1 MSSFVFRR
9 LTSPSPVEGRVK
21 NRTPDFEHPI
31 GHHMHEFSTT
41 RFFLGVVLSALL
53 CGPQPAA
60 AQPAAG
66 SPRPIATP
74 AKPAAAPA
82 LRGGAACHNG
92 MSFDRFLADL
102 KQQAVAA
109 GVSQRALAEASSG
122 LVYDQGIVNRDRGQR
137 VFGQVFTEF
146 AARMA
151 AVYRMQEGQAKIK
164 THAAAFARAEK
175 EFGVPPAVIAA
186 FWGLES
192 DFGANMGN
200 LPTLPSLVSLAYD
213 CRRSE
218 MFQKETIAALKIIDR
233 GDLSP
238 AEMVGSWAGELGQTQ
253 FLPTHYFNYAVDYDG
268 DGHRNLLRSPADV
281 IGSTANYIANGLKWR
296 RGEPWLQEV
305 RVPQT
310 LASGFSWDQADLTI
324 QHPRSKW
331 AQFGVTY
338 PDGKALPND
347 SLPASLLLPMGRTG
361 PAFLAYPNF
370 AAYTEWNNSLIYS
383 TTAGYLANR
392 IAGAPPM
399 QRPSAPVAQLP
410 FNELRELQQLL
421 VRAGFNVGKVD
432 GIMGQLSRTAVKT
445 MQIKYGLPADS
456 WPTAELLARMRGQ
469 PVVPRAQPAQ
479 PGPSAIR

>member
-1 MSSFVFRR
+1 M
-9 LTSPSPVEGRVK
+9 T
-21 NRTPDFEHPI
+21 
-31 GHHMHEFSTT
+31 
-41 RFFLGVVLSALL
+41 
-53 CGPQPAA
+53 
-60 AQPAAG
+60 
-66 SPRPIATP
+66 
-74 AKPAAAPA
+74 
-82 LRGGAACHNG
+82 
-92 MSFDRFLADL
+92 FDRFLADL
-102 KQQAVAA
+102 KQQALAA
-109 GVSQRALAEASSG
+109 GVSQQALAEASPG

-151 AVYRMQEGQAKIK
+151 ATYRMQQGQAKIK
-164 THAAAFARAEK
+164 AHAAAFARAEK
-175 EFGVPPAVIAA
+175 EYGVPPAVIAA

-192 DFGANMGN
+192 DFGANMGK
-200 LPTLPSLVSLAYD
+200 LPTLRSLVSLAYD
-213 CRRSE
+213 CRRSQ
-218 MFQKETIAALKIIDR
+218 MFEKETIAALKIIDR

-238 AEMVGSWAGELGQTQ
+238 SEMIGSWAGELGQTQ

-268 DGHRNLLRSPADV
+268 DGHRNLLRSPEDV

-305 RVPQT
+305 RVP
-310 LASGFSWDQADLTI
+310 AEPRPGFSWDQADLTI

-331 AQFGVTY
+331 VQFGVTY
-338 PDGKALPND
+338 PDGKPLPND

-383 TTAGYLANR
+383 TTAGYLATR
-392 IAGAPPM
+392 IAGAAPM
-399 QRPSAPVAQLP
+399 RHPAAPVAQLP

-432 GIMGQLSRTAVKT
+432 GIMGQQSRTAVKA

-469 PVVPRAQPAQ
+469 P
-479 PGPSAIR
+479 G